1 MGEPESPTQ
10 GDPSASRPA
19 RVRRRSGGAIH
30 VLRGPQPR
38 RVEVVHALSILSEYV
53 RGLRALRGVGPCV
66 TVFGSARLTEGDDAY
81 RYGLDVGAR
90 LAELGMTVMTG
101 GGGGCME
108 AANRGAREAGG
119 RSIGCNIELPL
130 EQAPNRYCDRMVTF
144 RHFFVRKVMLV
155 KYSVGFVALPGGF
168 GTFDELFEIATLVR
182 NGKMADFPIALVGRE
197 FWQPVIDEM
206 ENTLL
211 AGGTISAEDLAVFHI
226 CDDAPAAAAHV
237 LGATP

>member
-1 MGEPESPTQ
+1 MLGVIP
-10 GDPSASRPA
+10 
-19 RVRRRSGGAIH
+19 
-30 VLRGPQPR
+30 
-38 RVEVVHALSILSEYV
+38 
-53 RGLRALRGVGPCV
+53 RALAKKEVAHG
-66 TVFGSARLTEGDDAY
+66 
-81 RYGLDVGAR
+81 GLDELVVVGTMHERKAIM
-90 LAELGMTVMTG
+90 A
-101 GGGGCME
+101 
-108 AANRGAREAGG
+108 
-119 RSIGCNIELPL
+119 
-130 EQAPNRYCDRMVTF
+130 DRAD
-144 RHFFVRKVMLV
+144 
-155 KYSVGFVALPGGF
+155 GFVALPGGF